1 MRRKTEYDATKL
13 TQVATKKSVMTVY
26 VDAFKIEQV
35 KIKFAEFE
43 DAKNTIDIYLGF
55 EETLR
60 IVQDIKS
67 GKIFRDMQNAQY
79 PIQISYGGSMKD
91 GALESRSLTFGMQND
106 KIFVNA
112 QKGKGKATNTGA
124 IILDG
129 QPTKKVSV
137 GMSIDAFKGLFLY
150 TEAAI
155 NAYLPTLVGRLVAI
169 AEENRQKNSK

>member
-1 MRRKTEYDATKL
+1 MKRKTEYDATKL

-43 DAKNTIDIYLGF
+43 DAKNTIDIYLSF
-55 EETLR
+55 EDTLR

-67 GKIFRDMQNAQY
+67 GKLFRDMQNSQY
-79 PIQISYGGSMKD
+79 PIQIAYGGSLKD
-91 GALESRSLTFGMQND
+91 GKLESRSLSFGMQND
-106 KIFVNA
+106 KIYANA
-112 QKGKGKATNTGA
+112 QKGPGKATSTGA

-137 GMSIDAFKGLFLY
+137 GMTIDAFKGLFLY
-150 TEAAI
+150 TEAGI
-155 NAYLPTLVGRLVAI
+155 HAYLPTFVGNLVDI
-169 AEENRQKNSK
+169 ANENRKNINN